1 MTSRPPA
8 QRIAEHLLRRACRRL
23 PGDIR
28 DERYREWAAE
38 LPAIIHDPVI
48 RVAFLRSACALR
60 YAVGVARSTRHL
72 PAVGASPR
80 GTRQPA
86 IFPRPDGIFPAIA
99 GVVAWMTLIVLAGAF
114 PAAAASPGLWPP
126 LFIAVL
132 LVPDVLIAVAIIRFV
147 RWYRRRSRHTPDPL
161 TAVKPG
167 PRA

>member
-1 MTSRPPA
+1 MTSGPPA
-8 QRIAEHLLRRACRRL
+8 QRIAGHLLRRACRRL

-38 LPAIIHDPVI
+38 LPAIVHDPGV
-48 RVAFLRSACALR
+48 RFAFLRSARALR
-60 YAVGVARSTRHL
+60 YALGVTRSTHHL
-72 PAVGASPR
+72 PAAGAAVPW
-80 GTRQPA
+80 GTSQAA

-99 GVVAWMTLIVLAGAF
+99 GVLAWITLIVLAGAF

-147 RWYRRRSRHTPDPL
+147 RWYRRRSRQAPHP
-161 TAVKPG
+161 
-167 PRA
+167 